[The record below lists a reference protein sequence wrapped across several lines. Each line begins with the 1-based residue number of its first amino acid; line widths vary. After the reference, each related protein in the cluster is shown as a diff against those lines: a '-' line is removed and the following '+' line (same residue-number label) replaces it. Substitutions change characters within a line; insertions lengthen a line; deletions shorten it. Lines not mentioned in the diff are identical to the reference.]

1 MARGKY
7 NKVLCDVCGFS
18 YSRTIMKKNSYGLWV
33 CPQDNERGFD
43 LVNHP
48 QNKSISTIDRSMYIK
63 NARPPLNDDRNVSWE
78 EADAIRGTVY
88 QWELVDKNWN
98 IV

>member
-18 YSRTIMKKNSYGLWV
+18 YPRTVMKKNSYNLWV
-33 CPQDNERGFD
+33 CPQDNERGYD

-48 QNKSISTIDRSMYIK
+48 QNKIISTIDRSMFIRD
-63 NARPPLNDDRNVSWE
+63 ARPEFNNDRNLDWE
-78 EADAIRGTVY
+78 ATVFDN
-88 QWELVDKNWN
+88 WEDLNKNWN
-98 IV
+98 II